1 MQEDTTV
8 FLIKEEKMNAVLF
21 KGQVPNFPSA
31 ESLTHIPI
39 SDLQQAEHLVKG
51 ENESYE
57 QKRRIQFGIELAT
70 AEIFAGFTLQYCIT
84 NKCINQS

>member
-8 FLIKEEKMNAVLF
+8 FLIKEEKMNAVVF
-21 KGQVPNFPSA
+21 KGQVPNFPLA

-39 SDLQQAEHLVKG
+39 SDLQQAEHLEKG

-57 QKRRIQFGIELAT
+57 QKHRIQFGIESQQQKS
-70 AEIFAGFTLQYCIT
+70 LQGLHYSIV
-84 NKCINQS
+84 